1 MKTQYDVE
9 LLEAKRVDH
18 ATPVSKNKDPPRNT
32 KTARE
37 AFCMT
42 GDSQNEIF

>member
-1 MKTQYDVE
+1 MKKEDDVR
-9 LLEAKRVDH
+9 LFEAKSIPS
-18 ATPVSKNKDPPRNT
+18 ATPVSKNRSDLRGA

-42 GDSQNEIF
+42 GDSQSEIF